1 MILPCLD
8 DGYEPLSALV
18 LETGLFTEL
27 DKMWTEPH
35 VYRTASKD
43 PNNNMAAMVFRG
55 PTVISPNAKPSYY
68 YIWKNNDA
76 ERREEA
82 FREGDRG
89 RWFQY
94 IFWCG

>member
-35 VYRTASKD
+35 VYRTASED

-55 PTVISPNAKPSYY
+55 PTVISPNAKPSYCLLY
-68 YIWKNNDA
+68 TSDA
-76 ERREEA
+76 ADE
-82 FREGDRG
+82 
-89 RWFQY
+89 
-94 IFWCG
+94 